1 MKFKEHL
8 IRIFLFLKNPFTR
21 LTVFSLLYISWV
33 IWLGNRWLLF
43 GLIIIAD
50 WHLTKFVN
58 WRFWRRRNT
67 AAEKHKLSTEFF
79 DSLIIAV
86 ILAIFIRT
94 FFVEAYTIPTSSMEK
109 TLEVGDYI
117 FVSKLRYGPRLP
129 MTPITIPF
137 THNVMPFTRNSNS
150 FSTWITFPYKR
161 LKGTS
166 KIRNYQV
173 VVFNYP
179 EGDTIVE
186 NIMDKSYNQMLRQY
200 GKPYVKN
207 NYKLLFRP
215 VDKRDNYIKR
225 VIGLPGDT
233 VQIVHGRTFV
243 NNKPEPLALGSQYNY
258 SIKARGTA
266 EDTLIFQKLDVS
278 LYDVNY
284 NAYNSIYSLP
294 LTRKTYHTLLD
305 SGYFKAIVRYENSD
319 PFSANSQIFPYDNRY
334 YWTEDNF
341 GPLVVPKKNETVP
354 LTTENLP
361 LYKRIISVYER
372 KALSIKND
380 SIYINGEFSDS
391 YTFDMNY
398 YFMLGDNRHNSND
411 SRYWGFVPE
420 DHIIGKATMVWL
432 SIDKNK
438 KWFSNIRW
446 NKMFKFIR

>member
-1 MKFKEHL
+1 MHKIL
-8 IRIFLFLKNPFTR
+8 QFLKNPFIR
-21 LTVFSLLYISWV
+21 LTIISLLYISWV

-43 GLIIIAD
+43 GIIIIAD
-50 WHLTKFVN
+50 WHLTKFIN
-58 WRFWRRRNT
+58 WRFWRRRNP
-67 AAEKHKLSTEFF
+67 AGKKHKVRTEFI

-86 ILAIFIRT
+86 VLAIFIRT

-117 FVSKLRYGPRLP
+117 FVSKLRFGPRLP

-150 FSTWITFPYKR
+150 FSTRISFPYKR
-161 LKGTS
+161 LKGLS
-166 KIRNYQV
+166 KIRNFQV

-179 EGDTIVE
+179 EGDTIAE
-186 NIMDKSYNQMLRQY
+186 NITDKNYYQLLRQY
-200 GKPYVKN
+200 GKPYVTN
-207 NYKLLFRP
+207 NYKLLYRP

-233 VQIVHGRTFV
+233 VHIVHGRTFV
-243 NNKPEPLALGSQYNY
+243 NGKPEPLSLGSQYNY
-258 SIKARGTA
+258 SIKAKGIA
-266 EDTLIFQKLDVS
+266 EDTAIFKKLDVS

-294 LTRKTYHTLLD
+294 LTRKTYRTLLD
-305 SGYFKAIVRYENSD
+305 SAYFKAIVRYENSD
-319 PFSANSQIFPYDNRY
+319 PFSAYSQIFPFDNQY

-341 GPLVVPKKNETVP
+341 GPLVIPKKNVTVS
-354 LTTENLP
+354 LTLKNLP
-361 LYKRIISVYER
+361 LYRRIISAYE
-372 KALSIKND
+372 KNTLFVEND
-380 SIYINGEFSDS
+380 SIYINGIVSGS
-391 YTFDMNY
+391 YTFQMNY

-438 KWFSNIRW
+438 KWFHNIRW